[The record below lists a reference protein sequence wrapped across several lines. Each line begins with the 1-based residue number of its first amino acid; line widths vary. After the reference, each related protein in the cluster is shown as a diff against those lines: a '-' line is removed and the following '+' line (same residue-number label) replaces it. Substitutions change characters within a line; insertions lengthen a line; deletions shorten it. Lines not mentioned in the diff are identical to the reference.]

1 MRKRRTGHASG
12 PLLRLHLWL
21 TYFFLFLPIVVLAVL
36 SFNRSHAIGLPMR
49 GLTFDWYLSILGNS
63 AILDS
68 FLSSLQLGLVVA
80 VVSTL
85 IGTLAALSVR
95 SGLMMQNW
103 FMQLLL
109 LPLVTPGIV
118 GGIALF
124 MCLAYLGIPRSLF
137 GSMLI
142 GHVSFTVPY
151 IFLIVSARLSGM
163 DKSLEQAAADL
174 GANAFQVFI
183 LVTYP
188 LIRPAVLGGG
198 LLVFLLSFD
207 EFIRTLFLIGIDQTL
222 PLAIWGLMFDAL
234 TPEIPALM
242 TMLLIFNVV
251 LLVTGQWL
259 LRRKVGG

>member
-1 MRKRRTGHASG
+1 MTGRRRNAHAR
-12 PLLRLHLWL
+12 LLLKMHLGL
-21 TYFFLFLPIVVLAVL
+21 TYFFLFLPITLLAVL
-36 SFNRSHAIGLPMR
+36 SFNGPPVIGLPIR
-49 GLTFDWYLSILGNS
+49 DPTIAWYASVLTNASVI
-63 AILDS
+63 DS
-68 FLSSLQLGLVVA
+68 FIDSLQLGIVVA
-80 VVSTL
+80 LLSTA

-95 SGLMMQNW
+95 SGLVMQSW

-118 GGIALF
+118 SGIALF

-142 GHVSFTVPY
+142 GHVTFTVPY
-151 IFLIVSARLSGM
+151 VFLIVSARLSSM

-174 GANAFQVFI
+174 GANPLQVFF

-207 EFIRTLFLIGIDQTL
+207 EFIRTLFLIGVDQTL

-242 TMLLIFNVV
+242 TMLLVFNVA

-259 LRRKVGG
+259 LRRKVGS

>member
-1 MRKRRTGHASG
+1 MRKRRTGHSPG
-12 PLLRLHLWL
+12 PMLRLHLWL
-21 TYFFLFLPIVVLAVL
+21 TYFFLFLPIMVLAVL

-49 GLTFDWYLSILGNS
+49 GLTLEWYRSILGNS

-137 GSMLI
+137 GSMLV

-174 GANAFQVFI
+174 GANRFQVFF

-207 EFIRTLFLIGIDQTL
+207 EFIRTLFLIGVDQTL